1 MNEGDKYM
9 FCSPLRYPGGKGKLA
24 KFMKY
29 MIDQL
34 GHGGGTYIE
43 PFAGGA
49 GIAIELLQRNVVSK
63 IVIND
68 YDKGIWSFWKA
79 ILTETNRFVEAIR
92 TVPLTIEEWSKQRNI
107 CLNQKHKYSF
117 ELGFATFYMN
127 RTNRSG
133 IIKGGIIGGQE
144 QSGRWK
150 MNARFNRED
159 LAKRIQE
166 IAARKDDIK
175 LYNKDVKSFIIKYV
189 PLYEDNALI
198 YFDPPYFN
206 KGKQL
211 YMNFFGFQDHKRI
224 ESIIRENVN
233 CDWIITYD
241 VAPEIESIYT
251 AYSMSLY
258 DLNYS
263 VSKKCKASELMIFKD
278 GIGIPSEES
287 LQLQKIRINIRP
299 YNPTNIII

>member
-1 MNEGDKYM
+1 M

-49 GIAIELLQRNVVSK
+49 GVAIELLLQGGVSR

-79 ILTETNRFVEAIR
+79 VLTETDRFIALLAV
-92 TVPLTIEEWSKQRNI
+92 VPLTMEEWNRQRNI
-107 CLNQKHKYSF
+107 CLTRNNKYSF

-133 IIKGGIIGGQE
+133 IVKGGVIGGMD
-144 QSGRWK
+144 QSGSWK
-150 MNARFNRED
+150 MDARFKRED
-159 LAKRIQE
+159 LIRRIE
-166 IAARKDDIK
+166 SIAEKKSHIK
-175 LYNKDVKSFIIKYV
+175 LYNKDINSFIIRYI
-189 PLYEDNALI
+189 PLYEENALV
-198 YFDPPYFN
+198 YFDPPYLK

-211 YMNFFGFQDHKRI
+211 YMNYFQLEDHVRI
-224 ESIIRENVN
+224 EKAIRDYVK

-241 VAPEIESIYT
+241 KASEIESIYKG
-251 AYSMSLY
+251 YSMRLY

-263 VSKKCKASELMIFKD
+263 VSSKCKASELMIFKE
-278 GIGIPSEES
+278 GIKVPNDKE
-287 LQLQKIRINIRP
+287 LQKQRIKINIRLCD
-299 YNPTNIII
+299 T

>member
-1 MNEGDKYM
+1 M
-9 FCSPLRYPGGKGKLA
+9 FYSPLRYPGGKGKLA
-24 KFMKY
+24 EFMKY

-49 GIAIELLQRNVVSK
+49 GIAIELLLQGVVSR

-79 ILTETNRFVEAIR
+79 VLTETDRFIALLAV
-92 TVPLTIEEWSKQRNI
+92 VPLTMEEWNRQRNI
-107 CLNQKHKYSF
+107 CLTRDNKYSF

-133 IIKGGIIGGQE
+133 IIKGGVIGGMD
-144 QSGRWK
+144 QSGTWK
-150 MNARFNRED
+150 MDARFKREE
-159 LAKRIQE
+159 LIRRIE
-166 IAARKDDIK
+166 SIAERKSHIK
-175 LYNKDVKSFIIKYV
+175 LYNKDINSFITRYI
-189 PLYEDNALI
+189 PLYEENALV
-198 YFDPPYFN
+198 YFDPPYFK

-211 YMNFFGFQDHKRI
+211 YMNFFQLEDHVRI
-224 ESIIRENVN
+224 EKAIRDYVK

-241 VAPEIESIYT
+241 KASEIESIYRG
-251 AYSMSLY
+251 YLMCLY

-263 VSKKCKASELMIFKD
+263 VSSKCKASELMIFKE
-278 GIGIPSEES
+278 GIKVPYNEE
-287 LQLQKIRINIRP
+287 LQKQRIKINIRLCD
-299 YNPTNIII
+299 T